1 MKYGILALGITIL
14 SMLVMEFNS
23 RTTDLNSLTVERDLV
38 STQLAQREETKVAL
52 EAQIAIATS
61 EAAVNRWAHED
72 GHMVKEGEIPVI
84 PLQNGQAAPT
94 PTPTPLPSPQE
105 TETPNDWIL
114 LILGQSGL

>member
-23 RTTDLNSLTVERDLV
+23 RTTELNSLTAERDLI
-38 STQLAQREETKVAL
+38 STQLAQREETKAAL
-52 EAQIAIATS
+52 EVQIAIATS
-61 EAAVNRWAHED
+61 EAAVDRWAHED
-72 GHMVKEGEIPVI
+72 GHMVTEGESPVI